1 MSCFWKTE
9 RRKETPAREGQTNRA
24 SVWGIGIQIH
34 TVASKVQHGNYH
46 KQWELL
52 SLNYVQNFFLTFLF
66 SPCLSIQTHFSVQ
79 KKKIKNKKFGRI
91 SMRGPA
97 CTKETGDIYLL
108 LQPTSSVYTGGT
120 LVCLGI
126 PGSKQYH
133 CIRHALCCFSFV
145 SFNMLSPLLY
155 NFLWSSDF
163 HLQILK
169 LNFVFLFKKK
179 KSSKALCYISQCIW
193 NMSLIYF
200 LTLRQKVNLSIIE

>member
-1 MSCFWKTE
+1 MPHTIVLLLENREKKRNTCK
-9 RRKETPAREGQTNRA
+9 RRTDKQGKCVRHWNPDTHGGLQGATWQLPQTMR
-24 SVWGIGIQIH
+24 IIILKLC
-34 TVASKVQHGNYH
+34 SKF
-46 KQWELL
+46 LFDISIFPL
-52 SLNYVQNFFLTFLF
+52 SLNSDSFFC
-66 SPCLSIQTHFSVQ
+66 S
-79 KKKIKNKKFGRI
+79 KKKNKNKKFGRI

-155 NFLWSSDF
+155 NFL
-163 HLQILK
+163 
-169 LNFVFLFKKK
+169 
-179 KSSKALCYISQCIW
+179 
-193 NMSLIYF
+193 
-200 LTLRQKVNLSIIE
+200 

>member
-1 MSCFWKTE
+1 MFKISFWHFHFPLVSQL
-9 RRKETPAREGQTNRA
+9 RL
-24 SVWGIGIQIH
+24 I
-34 TVASKVQHGNYH
+34 
-46 KQWELL
+46 
-52 SLNYVQNFFLTFLF
+52 FLF
-66 SPCLSIQTHFSVQ
+66 
-79 KKKIKNKKFGRI
+79 KKKKLNKNFGRI

-155 NFLWSSDF
+155 NFHWGSRLSSP
-163 HLQILK
+163 
-169 LNFVFLFKKK
+169 NFEVKFCVFYLKK
-179 KSSKALCYISQCIW
+179 KSHQKLCAI
-193 NMSLIYF
+193 
-200 LTLRQKVNLSIIE
+200 